1 MGDDAI
7 GGLGGLAILVNLE
20 GGGAFQVAGDGQVNE
35 GGGEFGM
42 TDGDGVVG
50 FVGLTVLELV
60 TEVFLGVRVFG
71 EDDDTGGIAVKA
83 VDQ

>member
-20 GGGAFQVAGDGQVNE
+20 GGRTFEVAGDGQVNE

-50 FVGLTVLELV
+50 FVGLAVLELA
-60 TEVFLGVRVFG
+60 TEVFLGIRVFG

-83 VDQ
+83 VD